1 MKGSEN
7 LLREKER
14 EMRPRRTG
22 MLGALSII
30 PVMGCLVLGTVAVP
44 GRYGTGLFPRRS
56 EREHGEI
63 WHW

>member
-1 MKGSEN
+1 M
-7 LLREKER
+7 
-14 EMRPRRTG
+14 P
-22 MLGALSII
+22 GALSII